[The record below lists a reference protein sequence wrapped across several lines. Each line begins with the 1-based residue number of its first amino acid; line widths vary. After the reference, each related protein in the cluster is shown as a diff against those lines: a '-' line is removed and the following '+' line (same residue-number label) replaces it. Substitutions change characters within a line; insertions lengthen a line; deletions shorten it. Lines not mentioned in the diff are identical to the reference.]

1 MATLAFW
8 AAIDRKTSPR
18 YYMRKYAYSQGIHTM
33 RSLVKVI
40 KALSDETRIRILKVL
55 LERECCVCEVMQA
68 LNISQS
74 RASRNLGILEDA
86 GFIKSRREGLWIVY
100 SIDEQ
105 RMNSYAT
112 PVIELL
118 RSSLVNEEIILQD
131 RERLSHAV
139 RVGTRAIQK

>member
-1 MATLAFW
+1 
-8 AAIDRKTSPR
+8 
-18 YYMRKYAYSQGIHTM
+18 MRKLTK
-33 RSLVKVI
+33 LF

-74 RASRNLGILEDA
+74 RASRNLGILADA
-86 GFIKSRREGLWIVY
+86 GFVKSRRDGLWIIY

-105 RMNSYAT
+105 TVNSHAASL
-112 PVIELL
+112 VEML
-118 RSSLVNEEIILQD
+118 RSSLVNDEIILQD

-139 RVGTRAIQK
+139 RTGPRVIAK